1 MKAAILSKMPPDDL
15 CALTLQRQPYRDVGF
30 MIKVGHYDLAAFFQ
44 CLANGDADEPHER
57 SGVHSKRNFVGMPRI
72 YQQRNALPRL
82 RYGLINFLGL
92 LVAAASLDISIKKV
106 VGDSIQDGPGGL
118 CSRRVIKENKSVL

>member
-1 MKAAILSKMPPDDL
+1 
-15 CALTLQRQPYRDVGF
+15 
-30 MIKVGHYDLAAFFQ
+30 
-44 CLANGDADEPHER
+44 
-57 SGVHSKRNFVGMPRI
+57 MPRI

-106 VGDSIQDGPGGL
+106 VGNSIQDTPGGL
-118 CSRRVIKENKSVL
+118 CSRRVIKENKSFV